1 MAYLEQKRYVH
12 CDLAGKLPFDLKWKK
27 TFFFFIFKLEIFLL
41 EN

>member
-12 CDLAGKLPFDLKWKK
+12 CDLAGKVFNRLEDKILS
-27 TFFFFIFKLEIFLL
+27 FFLFKREIFLL

>member
-12 CDLAGKLPFDLKWKK
+12 CDLAGKVYFNDKINMTKEFLC
-27 TFFFFIFKLEIFLL
+27 FKREIFSW